1 MIFVPLYYFMYS
13 ILAVFK
19 MSFIMWLVFFVH
31 AYASVCVCFL
41 FLILRK
47 VCEFFPYYLIP
58 LLSLLLL
65 QTISIN
71 FLPCSVKKIA
81 YFFPPSPFL

>member
-1 MIFVPLYYFMYS
+1 MTFVPLYYFMYS

-41 FLILRK
+41 FLILK
-47 VCEFFPYYLIP
+47 VCEFFPYYLIL

-65 QTISIN
+65 WTISIH
-71 FLPCSVKKIA
+71 FLPCSVKKKIA